1 MESVENFLIWMIALG
16 FGLIVVGLIV
26 MRMQKKKP

>member
-16 FGLIVVGLIV
+16 VGVMVVGLIV